1 MHVTEEG
8 SRETLVDKR
17 IQGVGEA
24 VCLTIS
30 VCSQSDGVAA
40 PHPTTTF
47 ALLTGFPKG
56 WR

>member
-1 MHVTEEG
+1 MCVTEEG

-40 PHPTTTF
+40 PHPATTF
-47 ALLTGFPKG
+47 ALLTGSPKG